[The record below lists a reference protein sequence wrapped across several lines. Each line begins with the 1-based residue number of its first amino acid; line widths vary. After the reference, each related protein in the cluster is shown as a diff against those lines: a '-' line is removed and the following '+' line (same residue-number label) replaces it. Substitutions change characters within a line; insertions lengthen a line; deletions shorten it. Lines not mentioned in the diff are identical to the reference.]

1 MTKKEQLDWEARFR
15 RPAAFAAFAAGVL
28 LLASLVVRQSIF
40 ENRRG
45 IEAGP
50 DALLSVNESPGTL
63 VAGAALQSVAGLL
76 LVLVFLYLFR
86 ATRLRTPTIPNWFVY
101 LVVAGPV
108 LYAIAQ
114 LVGAFDQID
123 LAETFAD
130 GSYSFENPDSGDGPD
145 LSECPATRG
154 ELGEACS
161 DELAQENPNSV
172 ALFVGLIGPVLLA
185 FLFVMLPLR
194 ARRAGLLSPFMSIL
208 GVLSGV
214 LLVLPLLPPVILQA
228 FWLGAIGALY
238 LGKWPGGRGPA
249 WDTGEPDPWPS
260 SARRRGMAQGD
271 EAEPDPPDRTGN
283 GTEPEPPPQR
293 PSSRKRKRG

>member
-1 MTKKEQLDWEARFR
+1 VTKNEQLEWEARFR

-28 LLASLVVRQSIF
+28 LLASLVVRQTIF
-40 ENRRG
+40 EDREG
-45 IEAGP
+45 IRAAP

-63 VAGAALQSVAGLL
+63 VAGAAIQAVAGLL

-86 ATRLRTPTIPNWFVY
+86 ATRLRTPTVPNWFLY
-101 LVVAGPV
+101 LVFAGPV

-130 GSYSFENPDSGDGPD
+130 GSYSFENADSGDGPD

-154 ELGEACS
+154 ELGEACQE
-161 DELAQENPNSV
+161 ELAQENPNTVS
-172 ALFVGLIGPVLLA
+172 LFVGLIGPVLLA

-208 GVLSGV
+208 GVLAGV

-238 LGKWPGGRGPA
+238 LGTWPGGRGPA

-260 SARRRGMAQGD
+260 PARRRGPAQSD
-271 EAEPDPPDRTGN
+271 EPEPEAPGGSGN
-283 GTEPEPPPQR
+283 GTEPDPPPQR
-293 PSSRKRKRG
+293 RSSRKRKRG